1 MRRFLLHGLALVARP
16 NASERCRHQP
26 LGHAAAA
33 LVLLSCA
40 TALSP
45 VAAETDLLG
54 VLEAAEEMDPTYREA
69 RNSAL
74 AIAEGIPQAKAELYL
89 PNLSFRAGTGRVR
102 QDIELA
108 NAFGADGLVYY
119 MQHNYGVSLQQP
131 VYHHDRI
138 IALRQ
143 ADKRLQQAQL
153 EVVVARQELMLRVAE
168 RYFDVLAARDNLQFA
183 QAEKE
188 SLERQLEQARQRFE
202 VGLIAITD
210 VQEAQAGY
218 DRALA
223 GEISASNE
231 IENATEALREV
242 TASYHDDLLVL
253 GEAMPLSVPEPQD
266 IEAWTRTAID
276 NNLEVAAALVAA
288 DIAREEISRQTAQHY
303 PTVDITGGHNFNRS
317 GGRFGSAKVH
327 QSDIN
332 LELNVPIYS
341 GGRVLSQ
348 TREAEHQ
355 HRVSLD
361 RLEQARRAVQRDT
374 RQAYL
379 GISARISSVKALEQ
393 AVVSSRTALESTRA
407 GFEVG
412 TRTAID
418 VVAAERVLSEAL
430 RDLARARY
438 DYIID
443 TLRLKKAAGSLAPS
457 DLAVAN
463 SWLTGAEDGEVV
475 DDTQVR

>member
-1 MRRFLLHGLALVARP
+1 M
-16 NASERCRHQP
+16 
-26 LGHAAAA
+26 AAP
-33 LVLLSCA
+33 A
-40 TALSP
+40 TA
-45 VAAETDLLG
+45 ATDLLD
-54 VLEAAEEMDPTYREA
+54 VLEAAEQRDPVYREA
-69 RNSAL
+69 QASAL
-74 AIAEGIPQAKAELYL
+74 AIAEGIPQAKAELFL
-89 PNLSFRAGTGRVR
+89 PSLSFRAGTGRVR
-102 QDIELA
+102 QDIELQ
-108 NAFGADGLVYY
+108 NAFGAQGLVYY
-119 MQHNYGVSLQQP
+119 MQHNYGVSLEQP

-153 EVVVARQELMLRVAE
+153 EVVVARQDLLLRVAE
-168 RYFDVLAARDNLQFA
+168 RYFEVLAARDSLQFA
-183 QAEKE
+183 RAAKQ

-223 GEISASNE
+223 DEISAQNA
-231 IENATEALREV
+231 IENAIEALREV

-253 GEAMPLSVPEPQD
+253 GDDMPLLVPEPQD
-266 IEAWTRTAID
+266 IDAWTNTAIEH
-276 NNLEVAAALVAA
+276 NLEIAASLVAT

-303 PTVDITGGHNFNRS
+303 PTLDIVGGHNFNRA

-327 QSDIN
+327 QSEIN
-332 LELNVPIYS
+332 LELNLPLYS

-348 TREAEHQ
+348 TREAEHE
-355 HRVSLD
+355 HRATLD
-361 RLEQARRAVQRDT
+361 RLEQSRRAVQRDT

-379 GISARISSVKALEQ
+379 GVITRISSVKALEQ
-393 AVVSSRTALESTRA
+393 AVVSSTTALESTRA

-412 TRTAID
+412 TRTAVD
-418 VVAAERVLSEAL
+418 VVAAERVLSEAK

-443 TLRLKKAAGSLAPS
+443 MLRLKKAAGSLSPE
-457 DLAVAN
+457 DLAAAN
-463 SWLTGAEDGEVV
+463 SWLTQSDATADPALSS
-475 DDTQVR
+475 R